1 MTLNK
6 DLGHFLERTAKLEI
20 TPVSTHIVKYLINTK
35 KNVYFKTFVL
45 NFAKAHG

>member
-6 DLGHFLERTAKLEI
+6 DLGHFLEQTAKLEI
-20 TPVSTHIVKYLINTK
+20 TPHFTHIVKYLINTK
-35 KNVYFKTFVL
+35 KTECFKTFVL